1 MEDFMKKVFGLLF
14 ALLILGTVS
23 AQAATFPFTIFS
35 KVKEANPRVVA
46 IAIEFDKVLP
56 ANWKLDNA
64 FQVTAELLPVRT
76 YAGDLIANSAVA
88 KAPRTIKKAY
98 TSAKAEIGNPSQGKY
113 VIIEMDPED
122 HNASSWYFG
131 FNPGIRQ
138 AIDYKD
144 NMIYEIKLLY
154 ELNYF
159 ASDVRFGTQV
169 RPGMAVET
177 VKTDSVFKMA
187 STKIVSAD
195 DFIQGMH
202 TEASNADLK
211 SISYNFYKPTGLA
224 EGAKAPLVVFLHGS
238 GQSHD
243 YLNFPGDLSIGTKS
257 PLLANQGG
265 VTWVENAREKCFVLV
280 PQVPA
285 RDTKDAAGEIG
296 WRNAE
301 TEKLLLSLVDKVIAE
316 NYSIDSSRIYLTGL
330 SLGGLGAWKLI
341 TSSNPEISMKFAAAV
356 IICGIPKRVI
366 FTESDTPAQW
376 DAKVT
381 EAIKTID
388 YKNVKIPLWLF
399 HCDTD
404 PTVNRLGARIP
415 FATLTGRATIDSKG
429 ELVPAPGILKRNDG
443 LIRYYVGKNKW
454 SGNEVRYTEYQYG
467 NGTRF
472 RDLGMVTQNGHFSWE
487 IAYKDQMM
495 IDWMFK
501 QGEKAKK

>member
-1 MEDFMKKVFGLLF
+1 MKKVLGVLIALF
-14 ALLILGTVS
+14 TIGVAS
-23 AQAATFPFTIFS
+23 AQSATFPFTIIS

-46 IAIEFDKVLP
+46 IAIEFDRVLP
-56 ANWKLDNA
+56 NNWKLDNA
-64 FQVTAELLPVRT
+64 FQVNAELLPVKS
-76 YAGDLIANSAVA
+76 YGGDLIANSAVA
-88 KAPRTIKKAY
+88 KAPRTIKRAY
-98 TSAKAEIGNPSQGKY
+98 TSGKAEIGNPSQGKY

-122 HNASSWYFG
+122 YNASSWYLG
-131 FNPGIRQ
+131 FSPGIRQ
-138 AIDYKD
+138 AIEYKD

-159 ASDVRFGTQV
+159 APDVLAGTAV
-169 RPGMAVET
+169 KPGGTVET

-187 STKIVSAD
+187 STKIVSVD
-195 DFIQGMH
+195 DFVQGIH
-202 TEASNADLK
+202 TEPSNAVIK
-211 SISYNFYKPTGLA
+211 SIGYNFYKPTGLA

-243 YLNFPGDLSIGTKS
+243 YINFPGDLSVDTIS

-265 VTWVENAREKCFVLV
+265 VTWVENAKEKCFVLV

-285 RDTKDAAGEIG
+285 RNTKDAAGEIG

-301 TEKLLLSLVDKVIAE
+301 TEKLLLNLVDKVIAE
-316 NYSIDSSRIYLTGL
+316 NYSIDSRRIYLTGL

-341 TSSNPEISMKFAAAV
+341 TSPNSEISTKFTAAI

-366 FTESDTPAQW
+366 FTASDTPAQW

-381 EAIKTID
+381 QAIKSID

-404 PTVNRLGARIP
+404 LTVNRLGARIP
-415 FATLTGRATIDSKG
+415 FATLTGGTTIDSKG
-429 ELVPAPGILKRNDG
+429 QLVPASGILKRDDG
-443 LIRYYVGKNKW
+443 LVKYYVAKNKW
-454 SGNEVRYTEYQYG
+454 GGNEVRYTEYQYG

-487 IAYKDQMM
+487 IAFKDQMM

-501 QGEKAKK
+501 QGENAKK